1 MKVLPCIASHAVFAM
16 LARTVVADLAGCD
29 GIVVLRRTLAA
40 VAHVNTNKP
49 AGPAGKWLGTPTL
62 ELPDPG

>member
-1 MKVLPCIASHAVFAM
+1 VFAM
-16 LARTVVADLAGCD
+16 LSRTVVADLAGCD